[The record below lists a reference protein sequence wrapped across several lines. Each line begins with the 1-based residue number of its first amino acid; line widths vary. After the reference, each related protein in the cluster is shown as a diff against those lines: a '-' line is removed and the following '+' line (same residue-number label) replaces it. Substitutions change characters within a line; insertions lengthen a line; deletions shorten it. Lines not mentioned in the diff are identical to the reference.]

1 MVTFYDK
8 TDVNTLI
15 NGCFPVGLGYTL
27 SAEIATLSG
36 NIGTMSS
43 NISTNYTTLSAL
55 ITSVSGF
62 VATNRTNISTLS
74 GNITTMSSTIST
86 DYATLSGLITSI
98 SGTLTSL
105 SGKIQ
110 IIDYPATVPATSVS
124 IAAITTAPNVVTLY
138 NLEAGPTGYV
148 QVAYDTKYAGQ
159 VIAIDVSP
167 ACASILGTAVSQ
179 GMLQEYVNLNTNNT
193 LAGLNTFT
201 GAAIFNNSVNINSGT
216 INFEVCNQS
225 YYGNI
230 HCIPNIDTHE
240 SAIGFYRHANK
251 SLSASGDCWFI
262 GNNLYNNTPSCFS
275 IGCYPLGPCLTI
287 DPAGNTTLPNIL
299 YANNSIE
306 MFPTISGQQA
316 AISFYK
322 NNDRSVNATGDAWAV
337 GYNVGN
343 SSGSVFSIGASG
355 LGNIITIDDTG
366 TTTISANVNINGTLA
381 NSQITTLN
389 TNLNNLTTTVNSL
402 ETSLTTVSQTQY
414 FAYTLYDPGVTTNYR
429 IGTLHLPQN
438 GHQARIRVNLCAG
451 YNISTTG
458 GCSDSWRIQN
468 YELNIYIY
476 SSNGNLLNGAYVGS
490 ARGFDAGTAGET
502 SSASYAIGL
511 YYSGYVTA
519 TTPHTTP
526 LNCYIG
532 FVPTNPLGSL
542 DIWMESYAWHGVPL
556 IEVSQTDG
564 SFDKTTATK
573 AVNIPQTG

>member
-1 MVTFYDK
+1 MFWIIITFLSGMMQAFGHYDRFVWSNLVTFYDK

-138 NLEAGPTGYV
+138 NLEAGPTGYL

-201 GAAIFNNSVNINSGT
+201 
-216 INFEVCNQS
+216 
-225 YYGNI
+225 
-230 HCIPNIDTHE
+230 
-240 SAIGFYRHANK
+240 
-251 SLSASGDCWFI
+251 
-262 GNNLYNNTPSCFS
+262 
-275 IGCYPLGPCLTI
+275 
-287 DPAGNTTLPNIL
+287 NIL
-299 YANNSIE
+299 YANNYIE
-306 MFPTISGQQA
+306 MFPNISGQQA

-322 NNDRSVNATGDAWAV
+322 NNDRSVNATAMRGR
-337 GYNVGN
+337 
-343 SSGSVFSIGASG
+343 
-355 LGNIITIDDTG
+355 LGIMLEIVMVVCFRLAPPV
-366 TTTISANVNINGTLA
+366 SAIA
-381 NSQITTLN
+381 
-389 TNLNNLTTTVNSL
+389 
-402 ETSLTTVSQTQY
+402 
-414 FAYTLYDPGVTTNYR
+414 
-429 IGTLHLPQN
+429 
-438 GHQARIRVNLCAG
+438 
-451 YNISTTG
+451 
-458 GCSDSWRIQN
+458 
-468 YELNIYIY
+468 
-476 SSNGNLLNGAYVGS
+476 
-490 ARGFDAGTAGET
+490 
-502 SSASYAIGL
+502 
-511 YYSGYVTA
+511 
-519 TTPHTTP
+519 
-526 LNCYIG
+526 
-532 FVPTNPLGSL
+532 
-542 DIWMESYAWHGVPL
+542 
-556 IEVSQTDG
+556 
-564 SFDKTTATK
+564 
-573 AVNIPQTG
+573 